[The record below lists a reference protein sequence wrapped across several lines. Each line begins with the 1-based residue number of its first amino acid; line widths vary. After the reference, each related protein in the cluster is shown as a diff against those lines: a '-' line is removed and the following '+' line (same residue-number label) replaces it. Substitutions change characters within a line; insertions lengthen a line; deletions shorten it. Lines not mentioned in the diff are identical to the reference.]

1 MHRSTIYNH
10 FNRINKKGTNSRKI
24 SRVKDGSNTQ
34 IIEDAIR
41 QILIQNEMFNSK
53 DIQKELESNHKI
65 VLSDSSITKN

>member
-1 MHRSTIYNH
+1 M
-10 FNRINKKGTNSRKI
+10 KI

-41 QILIQNEMFNSK
+41 QILSQNEMFYSN

-65 VLSDSSITKN
+65 VLSDSSITNKLKDMGY